1 MVSILPLAFPEAE
14 NVSKHLNA
22 RSVAAPHK
30 CLLTPI
36 TEPLKR
42 KKTPKVTKGC
52 SQYERLFLK
61 IASQIFYFEANFE
74 AFHTKILKKWV
85 ELMIFIILR
94 QKITL

>member
-42 KKTPKVTKGC
+42 KKSYDINTPLRNKLLC
-52 SQYERLFLK
+52 QLFR
-61 IASQIFYFEANFE
+61 A
-74 AFHTKILKKWV
+74 
-85 ELMIFIILR
+85 LR
-94 QKITL
+94 